1 MSNGSADAIID
12 DVRAAQDKIDALDDQ
27 LQDQIEEIKLAAAR
41 QKRQTS
47 DAEAAQIE
55 AIEADI
61 AKLADA
67 RQALDID
74 ALIRLDRSGDVAAI
88 KRTLTDTSDG
98 LAGTL
103 DRLKRIARFAV
114 IAAQVAD
121 GLAQLAAKAAALAG

>member
-1 MSNGSADAIID
+1 MSNESADDIID

-27 LQDQIEEIKLAAAR
+27 LQDQIEEIKLGAAR

-88 KRTLTDTSDG
+88 KQTLTAANDG

-103 DRLKRIARFAV
+103 DRLKRIARFAA

>member
-1 MSNGSADAIID
+1 MSNESADDIID

-27 LQDQIEEIKLAAAR
+27 LQDQIEDIKLAAAR

-98 LAGTL
+98 LADTL